1 MIKAIFISFTLTGI
15 FFTSSLYAET
25 RIYDNNYKLKYR
37 IKEDGR
43 ISDKDYKPKGRI
55 EDNRIYD
62 EKYRLKYRIDKDRIY
77 DKDYRYKYRIDGDRI
92 YDKDYKPKGRI
103 EKVK

>member
-15 FFTSSLYAET
+15 FFSSSLFAET

-43 ISDKDYKPKGRI
+43 IYDKDYKPKGRI

-62 EKYRLKYRIDKDRIY
+62 EKYRLKYRIDGDRFMTNY
-77 DKDYRYKYRIDGDRI
+77 NLKPIDGDKITTRTI
-92 YDKDYKPKGRI
+92 TQGRI
-103 EKVK
+103 EKKR